1 MVARMQCTAQKKI
14 DHHESAKPAPPLEV
28 FIWRCQARASL
39 VASNM
44 MELQSAVDGLQLAAE
59 RTGLVDELG
68 QDGVQKIMADAFA
81 RWRLE

>member
-1 MVARMQCTAQKKI
+1 MNSAARKTNQSLQ
-14 DHHESAKPAPPLEV
+14 PGPLVV
-28 FIWRCQARASL
+28 FLARCEARADL
-39 VASNM
+39 VSRGYM
-44 MELQSAVDGLQLAAE
+44 DLLEAVDGLQLAAE